1 MTVILLRH
9 GRSTS
14 NTAGTLAG
22 RSEAVDLDDKGREQ
36 AAGLIDRIGDLP
48 IRALISSPLLRCRRT
63 LEPLSEALCFE
74 PLIDERLTE
83 VDYGEWT
90 GRKIGELTSE
100 PLWRVVQAHPSA
112 VVFPGGEGLAQVQA
126 RTVAAVREHDRRLA
140 AEHGGDALWVA
151 CTHGDVIKA
160 VIADAYGIHLDGFQ
174 RVTADPASVSVIR
187 YTELRPFVL
196 HVNHTGARLAA
207 ALRAGPPP
215 KAGAENDAKPGTGG
229 DAAAGTTDQHQDGAG
244 AQSDGEGRNQA
255 GNPSSSDAVIGGS
268 TD

>member
-14 NTAGTLAG
+14 NTAGVLAG
-22 RSEAVDLDDKGREQ
+22 RSEGVDLDDKGREQ

-48 IRALISSPLLRCRRT
+48 IRAVVSSPLLRCRRT
-63 LEPLSEALCFE
+63 VEPLAEALCLE
-74 PLIDERLTE
+74 PLIDDRLAE

-90 GRKIGELTSE
+90 GRKIGELAKE

-112 VVFPGGEGLAQVQA
+112 AEFPGGEGLAQVQA
-126 RTVAAVREHDRRLA
+126 RAVAAVREHDRRL
-140 AEHGGDALWVA
+140 GGDALWVA

-160 VIADAYGIHLDGFQ
+160 VVADAYGMHLDGFQ
-174 RVTADPASVSVIR
+174 RVTADPGSVSVIS
-187 YTELRPFVL
+187 YTALRPFVL

-215 KAGAENDAKPGTGG
+215 EGKPES
-229 DAAAGTTDQHQDGAG
+229 DGAV
-244 AQSDGEGRNQA
+244 
-255 GNPSSSDAVIGGS
+255 PSADAVVGGS

>member
-1 MTVILLRH
+1 VTVILLRH

-22 RSEAVDLDDKGREQ
+22 RSEGVDLDDKGREQ
-36 AAGLIDRIGDLP
+36 AVGLIDRIGDLP
-48 IRALISSPLLRCRRT
+48 IRAVITSPLLRCRRT
-63 LEPLSEALCFE
+63 VGPLAEALCLEPLVE
-74 PLIDERLTE
+74 DRLAE

-90 GRKIGELTSE
+90 GRKIGELANE

-112 VVFPGGEGLAQVQA
+112 AVFPGGEGLAQVQA
-126 RTVAAVREHDRRLA
+126 RAVYAVREHDRRLSD
-140 AEHGGDALWVA
+140 EHGGDALWVA

-160 VIADAYGIHLDGFQ
+160 LIADAYGMHLDGFQ

-187 YTELRPFVL
+187 YTSLRPFVL
-196 HVNHTGARLAA
+196 HVNHTGGRLAA

-215 KAGAENDAKPGTGG
+215 KSAAESDKPEEPQQQP
-229 DAAAGTTDQHQDGAG
+229 AA
-244 AQSDGEGRNQA
+244 
-255 GNPSSSDAVIGGS
+255 PVSSSDAVVGGS